1 MSFDVLLVKALT
13 RGRLVYIVYLDGVRS
28 ENALPVKSLHESI
41 LSRVIERDGASE
53 RLIHS
58 YTKSFNAFAAMLSD
72 SEAKILS
79 DLDDVVSV
87 FQNKQNEHHTTRSWD
102 FLGLP
107 LAAPRAALESDVI
120 VGMFD
125 TGIWPE
131 AKSFDDAGFGLPPTK
146 WKGTCQSNHNFTCN
160 NKIIGARY
168 YHLNGNL
175 TEGNIASP
183 RDTSGHGTHTS
194 SIAAGHVLPNTSLS
208 GLAEGTLRGG
218 VPSARLAV
226 YKVCWDDEGCSDADL
241 LAAFDD
247 AIADGVDI
255 ISISIGYSSPRDY
268 FSDPIAIGSFHAVKN
283 GILVSSSAG
292 NYGPGA
298 STVTNF
304 APWLLTVAASTI
316 DRKFVAQVK
325 LGNGQSYQGMAI
337 NLDGDDNVQYPL
349 VYGGNVPNKTA
360 GFDGSSSR
368 FCKDGTLDGKLS
380 KGKVIICDSLS
391 YGSGPKHAGAV
402 GAVMKTTDVND
413 YAVDFKLPVSVLGT
427 NDSAKV
433 LAYANKTSQ
442 PTASV
447 SKSEGVLD
455 EDAPYVLSFSSWG
468 PNPITPN
475 VLKPDLSAPGVDI
488 LAAWSPISKTFS
500 GSFLILTGTSMS
512 CPHASGSAAY
522 VKSFNPTW
530 SPAAIKSA
538 LITTANTMSPTKNRQ
553 AEFAY
558 GAGQVNPIAA
568 LKPGLVYDAGK
579 FDYVEFLCGQGYSS
593 KNLRRVTGDSSS
605 CTSENNGTVFDL
617 NYPTFALSATKGKN
631 FSAAYRR
638 TVTNVGLSNSTYH
651 ASVASPTGLKIH
663 VDPQVLSFRR
673 LLEKKSFVLKIKGK
687 ASKAILSATL
697 VWSDGVHNV
706 RSPIVVHATA

>member
-1 MSFDVLLVKALT
+1 MSL
-13 RGRLVYIVYLDGVRS
+13 RS
-28 ENALPVKSLHESI
+28 RES
-41 LSRVIERDGASE
+41 DGASE

-72 SEAKILS
+72 SEAKMLS
-79 DLDDVVSV
+79 DLDEVVSV
-87 FQNKQNEHHTTRSWD
+87 FKNKQNQHHTTRSWN
-102 FLGLP
+102 FLGFP

-120 VGMFD
+120 VGMLD

-131 AKSFDDAGFGLPPTK
+131 SKNFDDAGFGPRPPS
-146 WKGTCQSNHNFTCN
+146 GR
-160 NKIIGARY
+160 ARV
-168 YHLNGNL
+168 
-175 TEGNIASP
+175 
-183 RDTSGHGTHTS
+183 S
-194 SIAAGHVLPNTSLS
+194 SITTSLATTAGHVLPNTSLS

-226 YKVCWDDEGCSDADL
+226 YKVCWDNEGCSDADL

-255 ISISIGYSSPRDY
+255 ISISIGSSIPSDY
-268 FSDPIAIGSFHAVKN
+268 FSDSIAIGSFHAVKN

-292 NYGPGA
+292 NSGPGD
-298 STVTNF
+298 STVANF

-337 NLDGDDNVQYPL
+337 NLDGDNNVRYPL

-368 FCKDGTLDGKLS
+368 FCGDGTLDGKLS

-391 YGSGPKHAGAV
+391 DGSGPQHAGAV
-402 GAVMKTTDVND
+402 GAVMKTSGAND
-413 YAVDFKLPVSVLGT
+413 FAFGFKLPASVLGT

-433 LAYANKTSQ
+433 LNYANKTSH
-442 PTASV
+442 PTASL

-455 EDAPYVLSFSSWG
+455 GAAPYIVSFSSRG

-475 VLKPDLSAPGVDI
+475 VLKPDLAAPGVDI
-488 LAAWSPISKTFS
+488 LAAWSPISTEFS
-500 GSFLILTGTSMS
+500 GSLNIISGTSMA

-538 LITTANTMSPTKNRQ
+538 LITTADIMSPTKNRQ

-558 GAGQVNPIAA
+558 GRV
-568 LKPGLVYDAGK
+568 
-579 FDYVEFLCGQGYSS
+579 
-593 KNLRRVTGDSSS
+593 RRVTGDSSS

-617 NYPTFALSATKGKN
+617 NYPTFTLSATQGKT
-631 FSAAYRR
+631 FSAAYHR
-638 TVTNVGLSNSTYH
+638 TVTNVGISNSTYH
-651 ASVASPTGLKIH
+651 ASVGSPAGLKIN
-663 VDPQVLSFRR
+663 VDPQVLSFSK
-673 LLEKKSFVLKIKGK
+673 LLEKKSFVVNIEGET
-687 ASKAILSATL
+687 SETILSATL
-697 VWSDGVHNV
+697 LWSDGLHHV
-706 RSPIVVHATA
+706 RSPIVVHTSV